1 MSAFVLSGCVTTD
14 QYASQIC
21 TDKGITAG
29 SNAYND
35 CVAEQKA
42 LIVHWDERFEAY
54 RAQNS

>member
-1 MSAFVLSGCVTTD
+1 MSAILLSGCVTTD

-21 TDKGITAG
+21 TDKGVTAG

-54 RAQNS
+54 RGQNG